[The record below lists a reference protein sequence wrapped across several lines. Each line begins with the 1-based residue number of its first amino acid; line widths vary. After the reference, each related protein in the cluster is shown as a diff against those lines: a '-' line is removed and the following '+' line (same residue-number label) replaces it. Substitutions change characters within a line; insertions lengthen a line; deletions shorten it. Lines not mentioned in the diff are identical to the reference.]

1 MPMLS
6 ANDPYANS
14 GSPRAV
20 LAAAAQAIRECL
32 PATLVVVMDTEG
44 STYAKAGALAWFGA
58 GRQLGWLSGGCLEPE
73 ITRRAAIVAD
83 TGACDA
89 MDIDTRDDE
98 DFFSGAAI
106 GCRGRLRLL
115 LLPLSQLPHGDE
127 VIDAWCRGDG
137 ALQMRMDD
145 EGKLCWQVAAMTQS
159 WTLPKVPT
167 EVDAV
172 SIAGAVELLPPPRLL
187 MFGTGPEAPVLIPQ
201 LRALGWHVA
210 AVESRVRWRAHLQ
223 LADEQFTEAPE
234 LIAAQSRSKTFD
246 AALVMHHHFDLDR
259 QALSGL
265 AETDIGFIGLL
276 GPRRRRDDLF
286 KLLTA
291 PMRDALQPRLHA
303 PVGLDLG
310 GFGVEAIALSIAAQL
325 HSVLHGRR

>member
-1 MPMLS
+1 MLY
-6 ANDPYANS
+6 ANDPYANR

-73 ITRRAAIVAD
+73 IARRAAIVAD

-115 LLPLSQLPHGDE
+115 LLPLSQLPHGDAL
-127 VIDAWCRGDG
+127 IDAWLRADG
-137 ALQMRMDD
+137 ALHIRMDD
-145 EGKLCWQVAAMTQS
+145 DGQLCWQVGAQTHT
-159 WTLPKVPT
+159 WTLSKVPP
-167 EVDAV
+167 EGDVV
-172 SIAGAVELLPPPRLL
+172 SIAGAVQLSPPPRLL
-187 MFGTGPEAPVLIPQ
+187 MFGTGPEAPVLIPH
-201 LRALGWHVA
+201 LRALGWRVA
-210 AVESRVRWRAHLQ
+210 AVESRSRWQAHLQ

-234 LIAAQSRSKTFD
+234 LIAAQSRANAFD